1 MNRTT
6 PSKYDEYPE
15 LEPHGLASVTLSAH
29 WADDLVVHEEQLHVE
44 KFSVWR
50 EADTL
55 PPEIGQNLVGIRA
68 NDELQANVKA
78 GEVVA
83 SWVSDRQIS
92 TKPACF
98 DRHHRQGLEVTPRL
112 GRFYPQGFFKGV
124 QGIYSEAVEPA
135 RIIELSGDRM
145 RIDLN
150 QPLARFPLQLKFH
163 LDEVL
168 SGYDR
173 RGGRCASPLDNL
185 LQFPGLA
192 APLRDGQDTDY
203 GDDSDGMSRMDERS
217 DDSFYANPRMV
228 QHLDTKALQT
238 INSLYRRLIP
248 PQSEVLDLMASFDSH
263 LQGTEL
269 ANIHLLGMN
278 AKELS
283 ANQSASNSTLQ
294 DLNKSPTLPFENNS
308 LDAIISTASIEYL
321 CRPTEVLTEALRVLR
336 PGGITVIS
344 FSNRWFPTKAIRVW
358 SELHM
363 FERIGMV
370 SQWLQRAGYTR
381 MHTFSSRGWP
391 RPADDTHAGQTPYS
405 DPVFAVWGFKP

>member
-1 MNRTT
+1 
-6 PSKYDEYPE
+6 
-15 LEPHGLASVTLSAH
+15 
-29 WADDLVVHEEQLHVE
+29 
-44 KFSVWR
+44 
-50 EADTL
+50 
-55 PPEIGQNLVGIRA
+55 
-68 NDELQANVKA
+68 
-78 GEVVA
+78 
-83 SWVSDRQIS
+83 
-92 TKPACF
+92 
-98 DRHHRQGLEVTPRL
+98 
-112 GRFYPQGFFKGV
+112 
-124 QGIYSEAVEPA
+124 
-135 RIIELSGDRM
+135 
-145 RIDLN
+145 
-150 QPLARFPLQLKFH
+150 
-163 LDEVL
+163 
-168 SGYDR
+168 
-173 RGGRCASPLDNL
+173 
-185 LQFPGLA
+185 
-192 APLRDGQDTDY
+192 
-203 GDDSDGMSRMDERS
+203 
-217 DDSFYANPRMV
+217 
-228 QHLDTKALQT
+228 
-238 INSLYRRLIP
+238 
-248 PQSEVLDLMASFDSH
+248 
-263 LQGTEL
+263 L